1 MIKKV
6 FISAGFNNTKNIA
19 REINLIKNTLID
31 LKIDFILFIESYKF
45 SEDQEKEMMKNAF
58 LEIDKC
64 DLLIAEVS
72 NKSIGVGIEIGYAKA
87 KKIPVLYLRKKNA
100 EHSTTASGSANYSI
114 IYSSQTDLRR
124 KLKSYIKKVD
134 EK

>member
-6 FISAGFNNTKNIA
+6 FISASFNNTKNIA
-19 REINLIKNTLID
+19 REINVIKNTLID

-72 NKSIGVGIEIGYAKA
+72 DKSIGVGIEIGYAKA
-87 KKIPVLYLRKKNA
+87 KKIPVFYLRKKDA
-100 EHSTTASGSANYSI
+100 EHSTTASGSAIYSI
-114 IYSSQTDLRR
+114 IYSSQTELRR
-124 KLKSYIKKVD
+124 KLKSYIKKVN
-134 EK
+134 KK